1 MLGRVLLLILL
12 LTAATGFAP
21 GPPRLK
27 PEPPAPPY
35 LSREEARV
43 LRDVFESVDDRRYTH
58 ARESRLVLQDPLARA
73 MANWKLLSSSAL
85 DLTLAEYDVFLD
97 QHPGW
102 PNPITLQRKAE
113 ALMDEDTPPEEVVAF
128 FERRE
133 PVSGFGKLHL
143 ARALYALRNEEAAR
157 GYLLS
162 AWTEHNFNAAD
173 SRALLA
179 DFGRYLGPD
188 DHFAKAD
195 RALFRRSTGGVED
208 VQGLLSRTRAA
219 EVAVRVDLLRG
230 RRRGWQAYERLPRET
245 RMDPGVLH
253 AAVRYLRRAGREE
266 EAVQLAGLAPLNP
279 DELRSPEGWFYERKL
294 LARWALK
301 QGRFSDAY
309 ALSAYS
315 GLKEGADFAEAEFMA
330 GWVALR
336 FLGDAERARQ
346 HFGFLTQG
354 VSSPISLA
362 RGNYWLARAYEA
374 LGDDVRARAYYL
386 VAADYPYTFY
396 GQLAIETIGQG
407 APLFAFPAAEPV
419 TEGERA
425 LLQQRDLARAMR
437 ILDHLD
443 ADTDFRRFALAL
455 DDQLTRPGEVK
466 AFAELVRDAGEFDLI
481 VRAGKTTRRSG
492 AIVPEVIYPL
502 VPVPARAAAFTEK
515 PLILG
520 LSRQESEFKVDAYS
534 SARAKGM
541 MQLLDST
548 ARITARKEGIPFYS
562 DRLLTDADY
571 NFTLGAA
578 HLSHLVERF
587 GGSYVMVLAAYN
599 AGPHRVDDWV
609 AEYGDPRRRDVDPV
623 DWVELI
629 PFSETRNYVMRVL
642 ENTQVYR
649 SRLDG
654 LPLGLQLSEDL
665 TRGSTA
671 SFAAI
676 GQPVPVPVLWGRA
689 ADAGGPLIDIDT
701 LGPSLSAVWEQGTL
715 SQPSPT
721 AP

>member
-1 MLGRVLLLILL
+1 MAGRILLIL
-12 LTAATGFAP
+12 TVFFFDAGFAP
-21 GPPRLK
+21 PPSLK
-27 PEPPAPPY
+27 PEPPAPPH

-43 LRDVFESVDDRRYTH
+43 LRDVFESVEDRRYTN
-58 ARESRLVLQDPLARA
+58 ARESRQALSDPLARA
-73 MANWKLLSSSAL
+73 MASWKLLSSDAPFLS
-85 DLTLAEYDVFLD
+85 LAEYDVFLD
-97 QHPGW
+97 QHPAW

-113 ALMDEDTPPEEVVAF
+113 ALLDASTPAKEVAAF
-128 FERRE
+128 FEGRE

-143 ARALYALRNEEAAR
+143 ARALLELRSEEAGR
-157 GYLLS
+157 GYLVK

-179 DFGRYLGPD
+179 DFGSLLTPE

-208 VQGLLSRTRAA
+208 VEGLLSRRRAA

-230 RRRGWQAYERLPRET
+230 RRRGFQAYERLPEESRL
-245 RMDPGVLH
+245 DPGVLH
-253 AAVRYLRRAGREE
+253 AAVRYLRRAGQEE
-266 EAVQLAGLAPLNP
+266 EAVRLSALAPLDP
-279 DELRSPEGWFYERKL
+279 AELRSPEGWFYERKL

-301 QGRFSDAY
+301 NGRFRDAY
-309 ALSAYS
+309 VLSAYS

-336 FLGDAERARQ
+336 FLGDAARARQ

-354 VSSPISLA
+354 VTTPISLA

-374 LGDDVRARAYYL
+374 LGDPVRARAYYS

-396 GQLAIETIGQG
+396 GQLAIESIGEG

-419 TEGERA
+419 TEGERT
-425 LLQQRDLARAMR
+425 LLLQRDLARAMR

-455 DDQLTRPGEVK
+455 DDQLDRPGEVK

-492 AIVPEVIYPL
+492 AVVPEVIYPL
-502 VPVPARAAAFTEK
+502 VPIPEQAARFTEK

-599 AGPHRVDDWV
+599 AGPSRVDDWV
-609 AEYGDPRRRDVDPV
+609 AEYGDPRRPDVDPV

-649 SRLDG
+649 SRLDN
-654 LPLGLQLSEDL
+654 LPLGLQLAEDL

-671 SFAAI
+671 SFATI
-676 GQPVPVPVLWGRA
+676 GQPVPIPVLWGRA
-689 ADAGGPLIDIDT
+689 ADAGAPLIEMQT

-715 SQPSPT
+715 TQPSPT